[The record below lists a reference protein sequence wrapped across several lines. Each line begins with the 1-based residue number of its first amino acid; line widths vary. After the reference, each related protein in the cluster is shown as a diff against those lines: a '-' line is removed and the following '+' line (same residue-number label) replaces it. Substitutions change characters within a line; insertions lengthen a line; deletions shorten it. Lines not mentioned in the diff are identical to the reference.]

1 MCTTRCSVWGAVAG
15 VVVELVACSALPVAA
30 GESPTRREKTSSMR
44 LPKASTPPSEAAEV
58 AEPQGAS
65 EKVALLH
72 RAASTVPALSACSGA
87 TSAISKAR

>member
-1 MCTTRCSVWGAVAG
+1 
-15 VVVELVACSALPVAA
+15 
-30 GESPTRREKTSSMR
+30 MR

-58 AEPQGAS
+58 AEAAAPQGAS
-65 EKVALLH
+65 EKAAMLH